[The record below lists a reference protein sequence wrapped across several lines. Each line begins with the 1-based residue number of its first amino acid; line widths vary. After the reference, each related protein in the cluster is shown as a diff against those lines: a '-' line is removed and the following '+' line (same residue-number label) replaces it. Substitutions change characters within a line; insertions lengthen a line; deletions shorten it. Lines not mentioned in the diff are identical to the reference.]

1 MTGDGDLG
9 SAFIWVL
16 VGFDLSLGASGA
28 KLSLLYLLA
37 VVGSMLAV
45 ELFCLP
51 LLRRSKLD
59 SCTAVLER
67 SVGSAQLA
75 SFCFLSS
82 QKAENSLG
90 FLGSYVVIRPIH
102 LSCKGQ
108 DDPQKNSFTR
118 VFVGR

>member
-1 MTGDGDLG
+1 M
-9 SAFIWVL
+9 
-16 VGFDLSLGASGA
+16 LSFCYSM
-28 KLSLLYLLA
+28 
-37 VVGSMLAV
+37 VVGSMRAV

-90 FLGSYVVIRPIH
+90 FSGSYVVIRPIH
-102 LSCKGQ
+102 LSRKGL
-108 DDPQKNSFTR
+108 DDPHKNSFTGGL
-118 VFVGR
+118 VGR

>member
-1 MTGDGDLG
+1 MAGDGDLG

-16 VGFDLSLGASGA
+16 VGFDLSLGAPGA

-82 QKAENSLG
+82 QKAENALG

-108 DDPQKNSFTR
+108 GDPQKNSFTR